1 MSLSFLI
8 TLIAGIVFLVFLF
21 FIPPHF
27 FAAPVVFLF
36 LTFLLV
42 FFLFSAV
49 LRASRRG
56 FIVALGVLTYMI
68 LSYLGVS
75 NWLNSLLILGTVFTL
90 QWYFWNK

>member
-8 TLIAGIVFLVFLF
+8 TLIAGVVFLVFFF
-21 FIPPHF
+21 FIPPSF
-27 FAAPVVFLF
+27 FAAPPAFLF

-56 FIVALGVLTYMI
+56 FIVALGLLTYMI

-75 NWLNSLLILGTVFTL
+75 NWLNLFLILGSVFAL